1 MVLVQEGCES
11 RPRSTHDVAAG
22 AAFHEGR
29 RAKILVVSRLS
40 ARRSKGLF
48 RCCRALLV
56 QFIVQRSVIMV
67 QPVPTGYAGVTPY
80 LIIRGAAR
88 ALDFYKKA
96 FGATELMRFPAPG
109 GKIGHAEMKIGD
121 GVVML
126 ADESPEMGHNSPQAL
141 GGTPITLMF
150 YVADVDAQFAKA
162 LAAGGVVKQ
171 PLKDQFY
178 GDRSGTITD
187 PFGHIW
193 TIATHVEDVSAEEMQ
208 RRMAA
213 LAPSGQA
220 A

>member
-1 MVLVQEGCES
+1 
-11 RPRSTHDVAAG
+11 
-22 AAFHEGR
+22 
-29 RAKILVVSRLS
+29 
-40 ARRSKGLF
+40 
-48 RCCRALLV
+48 
-56 QFIVQRSVIMV
+56 MV

-88 ALDFYKKA
+88 ALDFNKKA

-121 GVVML
+121 SVVMM
-126 ADESPEMGHNSPQAL
+126 ADESTEMGHNSPQTL
-141 GGTPITLMF
+141 DGTPVSMLF

-178 GDRSGTITD
+178 GDRSGTIMD
-187 PFGHIW
+187 PFGHVW

-208 RRMAA
+208 RRMAKMST
-213 LAPSGQA
+213 SGQA